1 MITFIEEDELVG
13 LMLCFE
19 PSSQYVA
26 VSAIAVGSVEAIA
39 TSRHVRVK
47 RLEGIARRNSHQP
60 VSPADDL

>member
-1 MITFIEEDELVG
+1 MITFIEEDKLVG

-39 TSRHVRVK
+39 GALGGGEDGCGGAAFT
-47 RLEGIARRNSHQP
+47 GGT
-60 VSPADDL
+60 